1 MTTAPTRRAVL
12 AGLSAAGLA
21 VPALAALPAVA
32 AGHSDAELF
41 RIVGE
46 AKKLDAAWWD
56 ALDRQEAISPIGG
69 EEYEAAYSRTSAAS
83 DQFQEALERVYRT
96 PAKTVEGIA
105 AKLRAMVDDYKDD
118 EMGFTESL
126 ALILADAERIGR
138 AT

>member
-1 MTTAPTRRAVL
+1 MSAPTRRAVL

-69 EEYEAAYSRTSAAS
+69 EEYEAAYSQTNAIRA
-83 DQFQEALERVYRT
+83 QFEEALEYVYRT
-96 PAKTVEGIA
+96 PAGTVKGIA

-118 EMGFTESL
+118 EMTFTESL
-126 ALILADAERIGR
+126 ALILADAERIGG
-138 AT
+138 AS

>member
-1 MTTAPTRRAVL
+1 MTAPTRRTVL

-21 VPALAALPAVA
+21 VPALTVLPAIA
-32 AGHSDAELF
+32 EAQPDAELF
-41 RIVGE
+41 RVVGE

-96 PAKTVEGIA
+96 PANTVEGIA

-118 EMGFTESL
+118 DMGFPESL
-126 ALILADAERIGR
+126 ALILADVERLGR
-138 AT
+138 AS